1 MWGGMTVVTTSSVA
15 RLKKAK
21 HHEIKVRYG
30 WGKKRPLLTVLRES
44 ELNREYS
51 DRYGSLL
58 LPDDDSGRDDIE
70 FMLHHL
76 APGDDPAR
84 RITRW
89 LDLRAPWFT
98 GLQRATMVERVLANP
113 FKFNKDTAAK
123 RIGLTAERRTR
134 LNIRTI
140 AAIDQTAAERKAAS
154 RRAKFKLSYPV
165 AAPKAS
171 SPVNYT
177 KGNPPQPP
185 SHGLRRVS
193 VAAHGI
199 GVSSGNSIHPP
210 MGFRPVPSPPPR
222 RGTT

>member
-1 MWGGMTVVTTSSVA
+1 MTAVKPISSGVDA
-15 RLKKAK
+15 RLVKAK
-21 HHEIKVRYG
+21 RHEIKVRYG
-30 WGKKRPLLTVLRES
+30 WGKKRPLMAVLRQS

-76 APGDDPAR
+76 AHGGDAAH
-84 RITRW
+84 RIARW

-113 FKFNKDTAAK
+113 LKFNKHTAAK

-140 AAIDQTAAERKAAS
+140 SAIDKTDAELTAASKARKIQAQLSRRRTQGVKPRKLYEGQSAAIAKPWLAEGIS
-154 RRAKFKLSYPV
+154 RRTWY
-165 AAPKAS
+165 
-171 SPVNYT
+171 
-177 KGNPPQPP
+177 
-185 SHGLRRVS
+185 RRQQ
-193 VAAHGI
+193 
-199 GVSSGNSIHPP
+199 
-210 MGFRPVPSPPPR
+210 RQ
-222 RGTT
+222 

>member
-1 MWGGMTVVTTSSVA
+1 MWGGMTVVTTNISA
-15 RLKKAK
+15 RMKKAK

-30 WGKKRPLLTVLRES
+30 WGKKRPLLAVLRES

-76 APGDDPAR
+76 APGDDSAR
-84 RITRW
+84 RIARW

-140 AAIDQTAAERKAAS
+140 AAIDQTAVERKAAS
-154 RRAKFKLSYPV
+154 KARKIQAQLSRRRTQGVKPRKLYEGQSAAVAKPWV
-165 AAPKAS
+165 AE
-171 SPVNYT
+171 
-177 KGNPPQPP
+177 
-185 SHGLRRVS
+185 
-193 VAAHGI
+193 
-199 GVSSGNSIHPP
+199 GVS
-210 MGFRPVPSPPPR
+210 R
-222 RGTT
+222 RTWYRRQQRQ